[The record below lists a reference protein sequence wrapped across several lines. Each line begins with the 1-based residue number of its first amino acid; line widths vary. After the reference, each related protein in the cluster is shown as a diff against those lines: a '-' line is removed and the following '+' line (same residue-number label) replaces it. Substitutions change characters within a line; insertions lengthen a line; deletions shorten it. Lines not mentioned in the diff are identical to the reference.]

1 MLSKNIDFPSKQ
13 GQSEKRLGFIA
24 HEQMQISR
32 WFNLWIHLH
41 QQALQ
46 SGLFTFSIKNSWSQL
61 ENTILRFER
70 LLMGNQ

>member
-1 MLSKNIDFPSKQ
+1 MLSKSIDFTSKQ
-13 GQSEKRLGFIA
+13 AQSEKRPRLIA
-24 HEQMQISR
+24 LEQMQISG
-32 WFNLWIHLH
+32 WFNLWIHFN

-46 SGLFTFSIKNSWSQL
+46 SGLFTFSMKNSWSQL